1 MSFRYGNVHEW
12 GLAMATLCLMRG
24 SVACAL
30 NILSGLM
37 VFVLAVPRALMEA
50 LVSWDHRTKI
60 PLPNP
65 LDRNSGAFSK
75 TFDLSGAD
83 AHLIDHNVD
92 GRIIIPVSASL
103 VTRLAFPRFL

>member
-1 MSFRYGNVHEW
+1 M
-12 GLAMATLCLMRG
+12 GLGHCKQLGHVCFAANGVTSKLIG
-24 SVACAL
+24 
-30 NILSGLM
+30 
-37 VFVLAVPRALMEA
+37 FVVAVPRALREA

-83 AHLIDHNVD
+83 AQLIDHNVD
-92 GRIIIPVSASL
+92 GRIIIPVSATGGIGIAHS
-103 VTRLAFPRFL
+103 FLFSIWHCTGGST